1 MKRYILFFR
10 TPKHVGQVLPE
21 DTIIK
26 IKEFYNDFKI
36 KRTFNYYNLNQI
48 CNWDKIPIFWN
59 MIPNKTIHFKGKKQ
73 LLLKL
78 LIKKR

>member
-1 MKRYILFFR
+1 MKRYFLFFR
-10 TPKHVGQVLPE
+10 TPKHIGQVLPE

-48 CNWDKIPIFWN
+48 CN
-59 MIPNKTIHFKGKKQ
+59 
-73 LLLKL
+73 
-78 LIKKR
+78 